1 MERRRRAMRPRCKQ
15 RLTGWF
21 AAALIAVLAPAAMAQ
36 NSETFE
42 MIDPTGS
49 AEVIYLHAPRLTDL
63 EGKVICE
70 LSARKWEAPRTF
82 PELRNI
88 LQKRYPTARILP
100 FTEFPQGDMVGGID
114 DDKTAEIVAR
124 KGCQAVILG
133 NAG

>member
-1 MERRRRAMRPRCKQ
+1 MRPRSKK
-15 RLTGWF
+15 RMAGWF
-21 AAALIAVLAPAAMAQ
+21 AAALIAALAPAAMAQ
-36 NSETFE
+36 NSVTLE

-49 AEVIYLHAPRLTDL
+49 AEVINLHAPRLPDL

-82 PELRNI
+82 PELRRL
-88 LQKRYPTARILP
+88 LQKQYPTSRILP

-114 DDKTAEIVAR
+114 DDKTAEIVGR

>member
-1 MERRRRAMRPRCKQ
+1 MRPRCKQ
-15 RLTGWF
+15 RMTGWF
-21 AAALIAVLAPAAMAQ
+21 AAALIAAFAPAAMAQ
-36 NSETFE
+36 NSVTLE
-42 MIDPTGS
+42 MIDPNGI
-49 AEVIYLHAPRLTDL
+49 AEVTALHAPRLPDL

-82 PELRNI
+82 PALREL
-88 LQKRYPTARILP
+88 LKKRFPTARILP

-114 DDKTAEIVAR
+114 DDKTAEIVAK

>member
-1 MERRRRAMRPRCKQ
+1 MDTRCK
-15 RLTGWF
+15 RRVTGWF
-21 AAALIAVLAPAAMAQ
+21 AAALIAALAPAAMAQ
-36 NSETFE
+36 NLVTLE
-42 MIDPTGS
+42 MIDPSGS
-49 AEVIYLHAPRLTDL
+49 AEVIYLHAPRLPDL

-82 PELRNI
+82 PELRSL

-114 DDKTAEIVAR
+114 DDKTAEVVAR

>member
-1 MERRRRAMRPRCKQ
+1 MRPRSKK
-15 RLTGWF
+15 RMTGWF
-21 AAALIAVLAPAAMAQ
+21 AAALIAVLAQVAMAQ
-36 NSETFE
+36 NSVTLE
-42 MIDPTGS
+42 MLDPNGI
-49 AEVIYLHAPRLTDL
+49 AEVTALHAPRLPDL

-82 PELRNI
+82 PALREL
-88 LQKRYPTARILP
+88 LKKRFPTARLLP

>member
-1 MERRRRAMRPRCKQ
+1 M
-15 RLTGWF
+15 TGWF
-21 AAALIAVLAPAAMAQ
+21 AAALIAVLAPMAMAQ
-36 NSETFE
+36 NSVTLE
-42 MIDPTGS
+42 MIDPNGI
-49 AEVIYLHAPRLTDL
+49 AEVTTLHAPRLPDL
-63 EGKVICE
+63 EEKVICE

-82 PELRNI
+82 FELRTL

-114 DDKTAEIVAR
+114 DDKTAEVVAR

>member
-1 MERRRRAMRPRCKQ
+1 MRARRRQWMA
-15 RLTGWF
+15 GWF
-21 AAALIAVLAPAAMAQ
+21 AAALIAAFVPAAMAQ
-36 NSETFE
+36 NPVTLE

-49 AEVIYLHAPRLTDL
+49 AEVINLHAPRLPDL

-82 PELRNI
+82 PALREL
-88 LQKRYPTARILP
+88 LKKRFPTARILP

-114 DDKTAEIVAR
+114 DDRTAEIVAR

>member
-1 MERRRRAMRPRCKQ
+1 MNTQCKRRM
-15 RLTGWF
+15 TGWF
-21 AAALIAVLAPAAMAQ
+21 AAALIAAFVPAAMAQ
-36 NSETFE
+36 NPVTLE
-42 MIDPTGS
+42 MIEPTGS
-49 AEVIYLHAPRLTDL
+49 AEVINLHAPRLPDL

-82 PELRNI
+82 PALREL
-88 LQKRYPTARILP
+88 LKKRFPSARILP

-114 DDKTAEIVAR
+114 DDKTAEIVAK

>member
-1 MERRRRAMRPRCKQ
+1 MY
-15 RLTGWF
+15 RLFKLLSITLCLSLS
-21 AAALIAVLAPAAMAQ
+21 ATLAWGA
-36 NSETFE
+36 
-42 MIDPTGS
+42 
-49 AEVIYLHAPRLTDL
+49 DL

-82 PELRNI
+82 LELRSL

>member
-1 MERRRRAMRPRCKQ
+1 MRPRCKQ
-15 RLTGWF
+15 RMTGWF
-21 AAALIAVLAPAAMAQ
+21 AAALIAAFAPAAMAQ
-36 NSETFE
+36 NLVTLE
-42 MIDPTGS
+42 MLDPNGI
-49 AEVIYLHAPRLTDL
+49 AEVTALHAPRLPDL

-82 PELRNI
+82 LELRRL

-100 FTEFPQGDMVGGID
+100 FTEFPQGDMVGEID